1 MFKRLEKRRTFLVIL
16 AFISVAFCGTVGAL
30 KYVSTQALAKQQDES
45 QTELARLDEK
55 VADIKAKKLA
65 EKKAKEAAAQ
75 KAASDAA
82 LESQLQ
88 GNVVTPA
95 GCAIKGTHG
104 DPSSINVVINKKHCF
119 NPINYA
125 PGDLVSYQGY
135 MVSAK
140 ILDNLQAMISA
151 AVANGMALGLT
162 SAYRSYSNQ
171 VDTYNNWVKAN
182 GSTAA
187 ADTVSARPG
196 YSEHQTGFAVDLD
209 AGDSCVLE
217 CFAGTITYQW
227 LTKNAATYGFIER
240 YPVGMESVTGYSPEA
255 WHWRYVGPA
264 VAKEM
269 KSKGIKTLEQLW
281 NIPGGGY

>member
-30 KYVSTQALAKQQDES
+30 KYVSTEALAKQQDEAK
-45 QTELARLDEK
+45 TELAKLDKK
-55 VADIKAKKLA
+55 VAEIKAKKLA
-65 EKKAKEAAAQ
+65 EQKAKEQ

-82 LESQLQ
+82 LEAQMQ
-88 GNVVTPA
+88 GDVVTPA

-104 DPSSINVVINKKHCF
+104 NPSSINVVINKKHCF

-125 PGDLVSYQGY
+125 PGDLISYQGY

-140 ILDNLQAMISA
+140 IIDNLQAMIA
-151 AVANGMALGLT
+151 AANANGMALGLT
-162 SAYRSYSNQ
+162 SAYRSYLNQ

-217 CFAGTITYQW
+217 CFADTLTYKW
-227 LTKNAATYGFIER
+227 LAKNAAAYGFVER

-255 WHWRYVGPA
+255 WHWRYVGPT
-264 VAKEM
+264 VAQEM

-281 NIPGGGY
+281 NISGGGY